1 MLFPCL
7 VPLKNTFSRIIRPLF
22 LVKPFD
28 SLAEWV
34 YHVVVGNWHSRQ
46 REESFPAAVWHV
58 FSIWRAYDCPYKLR
72 FHSASRPKPS
82 EYAVLRRKRVTF
94 AGRESIDFRK
104 LVLI

>member
-1 MLFPCL
+1 MNISFA
-7 VPLKNTFSRIIRPLF
+7 F
-22 LVKPFD
+22 LVKSFD

-34 YHVVVGNWHSRQ
+34 YHVVVGNWRSRPQ
-46 REESFPAAVWHV
+46 AESFAVAVWHV

-72 FHSASRPKPS
+72 FRGVIHQKHS